1 MPIAKR
7 APSRAVTTAPK
18 MYLFS
23 YEATNSQG
31 LKIQGEI
38 SAINI
43 TLAKADLR
51 RQSLNPISVRRK
63 STPLF
68 NRRKKKVTAA
78 EISHFSRQLATMMAA
93 GVPLVQ
99 SFEIVAKGT
108 DSAAVRDL
116 VVAIKSEVEAG
127 RSFSDALKQ
136 HPFYF
141 DSLFCSLVAAGE
153 ASGSLETMLDRIATY
168 KEKTESLKRKIK
180 KALFYPSAVMV
191 VAIIVT
197 GILLIFVVPQFET
210 LFKGFGADLPYFTK
224 MVIGLSNFVQKFW
237 WIVAGVL
244 IGAAWGFGYAKKKY
258 VAVQQVLDRSMLKLP
273 IIGNILHKAAVARYA
288 RTLSTTFAAGVPL
301 VEALDSVAGATGN
314 IVYTKAVLYIRDAV
328 STGSQMQA
336 AMRTTG
342 IFPNMVV
349 QMVAIGEESG
359 SLDKMLSKVATI
371 YEEEVDAA
379 VDGLSSLL
387 EPLIMAV
394 LGVLVGGLV
403 VAMYLP
409 IFKMGSVI

>member
-1 MPIAKR
+1 MH
-7 APSRAVTTAPK
+7 
-18 MYLFS
+18 LFS
-23 YEATNSQG
+23 YECMNAQG
-31 LKIQGEI
+31 LKVQGEI
-38 SAINI
+38 SAANI

-51 RQSLNPISVRRK
+51 RQGLNPISVRRQ

-68 NRRKKKVTAA
+68 AKRKKKVSAA
-78 EISHFSRQLATMMAA
+78 EISHFSRQMATMMSA

-99 SFEIVAKGT
+99 SFDIVAKGT
-108 DSAAVRDL
+108 DHEGVRDL
-116 VVAIKSEVEAG
+116 VLAIKAEVEAG
-127 RSFSDALKQ
+127 RSFSEALKQ
-136 HPFYF
+136 HPLYF
-141 DSLFCSLVAAGE
+141 DQLFCNLVAAGE

-180 KALFYPSAVMV
+180 KALFYPCAVVV

-197 GILLIFVVPQFET
+197 AILLIFVVPQFEQ

-224 MVIGLSNFVQKFW
+224 MVIHISNFVQKSW
-237 WIVAGVL
+237 WL
-244 IGAAWGFGYAKKKY
+244 ILGLAIAALWSFGYSRKKY
-258 VAVQQVLDRSMLKLP
+258 PAVQQAVDKLVLKLP
-273 IIGNILHKAAVARYA
+273 IVGPILHKAAIARYA

-301 VEALDSVAGATGN
+301 VEALESVAGATGN
-314 IVYTKAVLYIRDAV
+314 IVYSKAVLYIRDAV
-328 STGSQMQA
+328 STGSQMQV

-359 SLDKMLSKVATI
+359 ALDKMLAKVATI
-371 YEEEVDAA
+371 FEEEVDAA

-387 EPLIMAV
+387 EPIIMAV

-403 VAMYLP
+403 IAMYLP
-409 IFKMGSVI
+409 IFKMGSVV

>member
-7 APSRAVTTAPK
+7 ANQRAVNAAPK
-18 MYLFS
+18 THMFS
-23 YEATNSQG
+23 YECTNSQG
-31 LKIQGEI
+31 LKVQGEV
-38 SAINI
+38 SAVNI

-51 RQSLNPISVRRK
+51 RQGLNPISVRRK
-63 STPLF
+63 SQPLF
-68 NRRKKKVTAA
+68 AKRKKKVSAA
-78 EISHFSRQLATMMAA
+78 DISHFSRQMATMMAA

-99 SFEIVAKGT
+99 SFDIVAKGT
-108 DSAAVRDL
+108 DNTSVRDL
-116 VVAIKSEVEAG
+116 VLAIKSEVEAG

-136 HPFYF
+136 HPMYF

-153 ASGSLETMLDRIATY
+153 SSGSLETMLDRIATY

-180 KALFYPSAVMV
+180 KALFYPSAVLV
-191 VAIIVT
+191 VAVIVT

-224 MVIGLSNFVQKFW
+224 LVIDLSAFVQKFW
-237 WIVAGVL
+237 WMVL
-244 IGAAWGFGYAKKKY
+244 GILVGSAWGFSYAKKKY
-258 VAVQQVLDRSMLKLP
+258 VAVQQVLDRLILKLP
-273 IIGNILHKAAVARYA
+273 VVGPILHKAAVARYA

-301 VEALDSVAGATGN
+301 VEALESVAGATGN
-314 IVYTKAVLYIRDAV
+314 IVYAKAVLYIRDAV

-371 YEEEVDAA
+371 FEEEVDAA